1 MVNLKFG
8 QEEKHHPVVCVIC
21 RNPFSPYV
29 TFIRVHIER
38 LPTKVR
44 VLYGHPYFY
53 YAPFFRTYVERLPAK
68 DQLLHGRHFPSFQ
81 DDHLP
86 LLPFSLPSF
95 LRRIARPL
103 LKLPS
108 ATLKKAA
115 LKRFLVENK
124 VDAVLAES
132 GKIGVAV
139 METCKE
145 VNLPLLVYFRG
156 NDAFCYPELEREG
169 YPELFEQA
177 VAIFGDSHEIEHQ
190 LQRLGAPAEK
200 LHYDPS
206 GADTSLFQGS
216 EPSHSP
222 PTFVAVG
229 RFVEK
234 KAPHLTLQAF
244 KQVWASVPE
253 TRLIMIGEGA
263 LWKNCKQLS
272 QNLGIA
278 HAVQFFRETG
288 QWGSGSHSAERPCLC
303 SAFY

>member
-1 MVNLKFG
+1 M
-8 QEEKHHPVVCVIC
+8 
-21 RNPFSPYV
+21 
-29 TFIRVHIER
+29 
-38 LPTKVR
+38 
-44 VLYGHPYFY
+44 
-53 YAPFFRTYVERLPAK
+53 
-68 DQLLHGRHFPSFQ
+68 
-81 DDHLP
+81 
-86 LLPFSLPSF
+86 
-95 LRRIARPL
+95 
-103 LKLPS
+103 
-108 ATLKKAA
+108 
-115 LKRFLVENK
+115 
-124 VDAVLAES
+124 
-132 GKIGVAV
+132 
-139 METCKE
+139 
-145 VNLPLLVYFRG
+145 NLPLLVYFRG

-177 VAIFGDSHEIEHQ
+177 VAIFGVSHEIEHQ

-206 GADTSLFQGS
+206 GADTLLFQGS

-244 KQVWASVPE
+244 KQVWANVPE

-278 HAVQFFRETG
+278 HAVQFLGKQAHGEVAATLRNARAYVQHSIKTSRGASEGTPISVLEAGASGLPVVSTRHGGIQEAVIDGETG
-288 QWGSGSHSAERPCLC
+288 FLVQEGDVEGIPSLLM
-303 SAFY
+303 